1 MRGICQTGESSGN
14 SAMGWT
20 GETGEGSRSEVR
32 GFRNFEPRTS
42 YFRSRHSRYCFFS
55 RMVKRIVPIRLISL
69 TCSPT

>member
-32 GFRNFEPRTS
+32 GFRNFELRTS
-42 YFRSRHSRYCFFS
+42 TSDRAFLATAFS
-55 RMVKRIVPIRLISL
+55 PEW
-69 TCSPT
+69 